1 MRLDTNFKFINS
13 ELSEELPMTYSIVEN
28 NIVKNSTKKDST
40 HILTSY
46 RDFDAMKEGFI
57 TLKIARRFK
66 FKTIKFKVFRDPNYD
81 RIFILLKYDKA
92 LEKLK
97 SLDTKDYTFRQ
108 LYIYNQITNKKRFLE
123 YLIFNFFIYN
133 TNFDTIDLHYYP
145 DTKEIGP
152 LMDISIHDRQDKPT
166 GYLFNVMIESII
178 TPALEYFTSGVS
190 LSVVLIRFGN
200 SKSSKKNS
208 KNSSLDNWKIKSSS
222 DVAGSVEP
230 SVPPGA
236 SSD

>member
-40 HILTSY
+40 YILTSY

-97 SLDTKDYTFRQ
+97 SLDTKDYTYRQ
-108 LYIYNQITNKKRFLE
+108 LSIYNQISNKKRFLE

-145 DTKEIGP
+145 DTGEIGP

-178 TPALEYFTSGVS
+178 TPALEYFTKEEILPLIITISNR
-190 LSVVLIRFGN
+190 VL
-200 SKSSKKNS
+200 KMVSSKRM
-208 KNSSLDNWKIKSSS
+208 LMFYEEQVLEELIKYIK
-222 DVAGSVEP
+222 VQQKMAKRYFK
-230 SVPPGA
+230 
-236 SSD
+236 

>member
-57 TLKIARRFK
+57 TLKIARRFN

-81 RIFILLKYDKA
+81 KIFILLKYDKA

-97 SLDTKDYTFRQ
+97 SLDTKDYTYRQ
-108 LYIYNQITNKKRFLE
+108 LSIYNQITNKKRFLE

-152 LMDISIHDRQDKPT
+152 LMDISIYDRPDKPT

-178 TPALEYFTSGVS
+178 TPALEYFTKEEILPLIINISNR
-190 LSVVLIRFGN
+190 VL
-200 SKSSKKNS
+200 KMVSSKRMLMFYEENVLEELIKYI
-208 KNSSLDNWKIKSSS
+208 KIQQKM
-222 DVAGSVEP
+222 AKRYFK
-230 SVPPGA
+230 
-236 SSD
+236 

>member
-46 RDFDAMKEGFI
+46 KDFDAMKEGFI

-66 FKTIKFKVFRDPNYD
+66 FKTIKFKVFRDQNYD
-81 RIFILLKYDKA
+81 RIFILLEYDKA
-92 LEKLK
+92 LKKLK
-97 SLDTKDYTFRQ
+97 SLDTKDCTFRQ

-145 DTKEIGP
+145 DTREIGP

-178 TPALEYFTSGVS
+178 TPALEYFTKEEILPLIITISNR
-190 LSVVLIRFGN
+190 VL
-200 SKSSKKNS
+200 KMVSSKRM
-208 KNSSLDNWKIKSSS
+208 LMFYEEQVLEELIKYIK
-222 DVAGSVEP
+222 VQQKMAKRYFK
-230 SVPPGA
+230 
-236 SSD
+236 

>member
-57 TLKIARRFK
+57 TLKIARRFN

-81 RIFILLKYDKA
+81 KIFILLKYDKA

-97 SLDTKDYTFRQ
+97 SLDTKDYTYRQ
-108 LYIYNQITNKKRFLE
+108 LSIYNQISNKKRFLE

-178 TPALEYFTSGVS
+178 TPALEYFTKEEILPLIITISNR
-190 LSVVLIRFGN
+190 VL
-200 SKSSKKNS
+200 KMVSSKRM
-208 KNSSLDNWKIKSSS
+208 LMFYEEQVLEELIKYIK
-222 DVAGSVEP
+222 VQQKMAKRYFK
-230 SVPPGA
+230 
-236 SSD
+236 

>member
-97 SLDTKDYTFRQ
+97 SLDTKDYTYRQ
-108 LYIYNQITNKKRFLE
+108 LSIYNQISNKKRFLE

-145 DTKEIGP
+145 DTREIGP

-178 TPALEYFTSGVS
+178 TPALEYFTKEEILPLIITISNR
-190 LSVVLIRFGN
+190 VL
-200 SKSSKKNS
+200 KMVSSKRM
-208 KNSSLDNWKIKSSS
+208 LMFYEEQVLEELIKYIK
-222 DVAGSVEP
+222 VQQKMAKRYFK
-230 SVPPGA
+230 
-236 SSD
+236 

>member
-92 LEKLK
+92 LKKLK
-97 SLDTKDYTFRQ
+97 SLDTKDYTYRQ
-108 LYIYNQITNKKRFLE
+108 LSIYNQISNKKRFLE

-145 DTKEIGP
+145 DTREIGP

-178 TPALEYFTSGVS
+178 TPALEYFTKEEILPLIITISNR
-190 LSVVLIRFGN
+190 VL
-200 SKSSKKNS
+200 KMVSSKRM
-208 KNSSLDNWKIKSSS
+208 LMFYEEQVLEELIKYIK
-222 DVAGSVEP
+222 VQQKMAKRYFK
-230 SVPPGA
+230 
-236 SSD
+236 

>member
-13 ELSEELPMTYSIVEN
+13 ELSEELPMTFSIVEN

-97 SLDTKDYTFRQ
+97 SLDTKDYTYRQ
-108 LYIYNQITNKKRFLE
+108 LSIYNQISNKKRFLE

-145 DTKEIGP
+145 DTREIGP

-178 TPALEYFTSGVS
+178 TPALEYFTKEEILPLIITISNR
-190 LSVVLIRFGN
+190 VL
-200 SKSSKKNS
+200 KMVSSKRM
-208 KNSSLDNWKIKSSS
+208 LMFYEEQVLEELIKYIK
-222 DVAGSVEP
+222 VQQKMAKRYFK
-230 SVPPGA
+230 
-236 SSD
+236 